1 MNATAEVQ
9 EQYTCDEFLKFTF
22 GMPESERFELI
33 DGYIYAMAP
42 SPGVAH
48 QRFAGTLFK
57 MLSDFFNGKPCEAFI
72 APLDVHLYDED
83 GECENVFQPDVFVVC
98 DKDKIKDDGCHG
110 APDFVIEIASPSS
123 SDRDYVYKLF
133 NYMRFGVREYW
144 IVNPKTEQVSVYRK
158 DEKELDMRSYAFGES
173 IKSGLWSDLSIT
185 INT

>member
-1 MNATAEVQ
+1 MNATAEVHDK
-9 EQYTCDEFLKFTF
+9 YTRDEFLKFIS

-48 QRFAGTLFK
+48 QRCAGVLFK
-57 MLSDFFNGKPCEAFI
+57 MLSDFFGDKSCEAFI
-72 APLDVHLYDED
+72 APLDVYLYDEED
-83 GECENVFQPDVFVVC
+83 ECENVLQPDVFVVC
-98 DKDKIKDDGCHG
+98 NKDKIKDDGCHG

-158 DEKELDMRSYAFGES
+158 NDKELDMRSYSFNES
-173 IKSGLWSDLSIT
+173 IKSGLWDDLSIK
-185 INT
+185 ISS